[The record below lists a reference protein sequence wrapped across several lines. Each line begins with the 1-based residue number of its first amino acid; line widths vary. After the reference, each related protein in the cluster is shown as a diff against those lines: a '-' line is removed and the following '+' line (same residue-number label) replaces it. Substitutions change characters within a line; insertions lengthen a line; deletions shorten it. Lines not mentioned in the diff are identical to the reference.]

1 MLTVRAFQGYRFNTE
16 LVRNFDDVITPP
28 FDVITPEQ
36 RALLATRSQDNMVHL
51 ILPEARGEGDK
62 YAAAA
67 RDLKRRIDTYVL
79 IQDDAPSI
87 YELEQTFRDIDGR
100 EHKRHAFYAL
110 TKLPERGEETVLGH
124 ERTFAYKIQD
134 RLALTRATRAY
145 FGAIFVMYNDEKE
158 ALSFIRDSACGVP
171 PLVESHTIDGVIQ
184 RMWRIDDDPRLTSFF
199 RDKTLYIADGHHRY
213 ATALAYRD
221 EMRERNDGA
230 PGPYDYAMMGFVSF
244 QDPGLLVYPAHR
256 VCDGPEGMS
265 FDALRSRLNK
275 YFDIVPA
282 NGDLAQRVRF
292 EPGCV
297 FGLAA
302 RNAGHH
308 LLRLRDVDRADW
320 LGSDHGPAWRDL
332 DVAVLHRGV
341 LEQLVGLPEGAELIY
356 EPDAQKA
363 VAYADRG
370 ERGLAFLTKP
380 ATPQQIRACADAGE
394 YMPQKAT
401 YLYPKLPTGPVI
413 YRMA

>member
-1 MLTVRAFQGYRFNTE
+1 MLTVQAFQGYRFGPDV
-16 LVRNFDDVITPP
+16 VRKIDEVITPP
-28 FDVITPEQ
+28 FDVITSEQ
-36 RALLATRSQDNMVHL
+36 RALLAARSPNNMVHV

-62 YAAAA
+62 YDDAA
-67 RDLKRRIDTYVL
+67 RDLKRRLDGNVL
-79 IQDDAPSI
+79 IQDNVPSF
-87 YELEQTFRDIDGR
+87 YVLEQTFRDIDGR
-100 EHKRHAFYAL
+100 EHKRRAFYAL
-110 TKLPERGEETVLGH
+110 TKLPEPGEETVLGH
-124 ERTFAYKIQD
+124 ERTFAHKIQD
-134 RLALTRATRAY
+134 RLALTRATRTY
-145 FGAIFVMYNDEKE
+145 FGAVFVMYNDESNELGFVYDAIRQGE
-158 ALSFIRDSACGVP
+158 ALLEA
-171 PLVESHTIDGVIQ
+171 HTIDGVTQ
-184 RMWRIDDDPRLTSFF
+184 RMWRIDDDPRVTAFF

-221 EMRERNDGA
+221 EMRVRNNGA
-230 PGPYDYAMMGFVSF
+230 PGPYDYIMMGFVSF

-256 VCDGPEGMS
+256 VCDQPDGMS
-265 FDALRSRLNK
+265 FDALRSRLNE
-275 YFDIVPA
+275 YFDVVPA

-302 RNAGHH
+302 RGAGHH

-320 LGSDHGPAWRDL
+320 LGNDHGPAWRDL

-370 ERGLAFLTKP
+370 EKGLAFLTKP